1 MRMARR
7 TKDDQGA
14 AWLSFPNLFS
24 DGDRVPSREATFN
37 ETGAASLSDGDAES
51 HHSGVSEVSALR
63 LEIGD
68 IQEAIKNHDLWV
80 QDAVV
85 MRTDVDDLQ
94 AALRDHEKWM
104 SHLSS
109 ALRQIQERENRL
121 EAELS
126 SLRLQPASPAFTG
139 AQSPKTMASPGL
151 KRVPSNGSMKRAGS
165 GSDMHKG
172 DTPSLPGMD
181 KPGSPELPP
190 RDDVDQLVQR
200 IELGLSQQMG
210 RALRMLRTM
219 VTAVEGGLARQ
230 LDGERTA
237 RRSALA
243 ELRHEIAVMKRP
255 LAPKA
260 DCGTSGRKVVDEDY
274 VEGAIGGL
282 RYAVEKLDQRASDA
296 AAEAQ
301 KAITELHSELASVK
315 AELQLQAVAA
325 GALALTS
332 GQLSQKARMR
342 SMQALEDRAVV
353 VKKGTTGGTG
363 ISEVVAHHPGGA
375 ELPLGTGELRRGPLH
390 GGTGGTPTLDEAP
403 RS

>member
-1 MRMARR
+1 MARR
-7 TKDDQGA
+7 GKDDHGA

-37 ETGAASLSDGDAES
+37 ETGAPSVTDGDAES
-51 HHSGVSEVSALR
+51 RHSGVSEVSALR

-139 AQSPKTMASPGL
+139 GQSPKAMTSPGL
-151 KRVPSNGSMKRAGS
+151 KRVSSSGSMKRAGS
-165 GSDMHKG
+165 GNEVHKSE
-172 DTPSLPGMD
+172 SLGQPGTD
-181 KPGSPELPP
+181 KLGSPEVPP
-190 RDDVDQLVQR
+190 REDVDQLVQR

-230 LDGERTA
+230 LDGERAA

-243 ELRHEIAVMKRP
+243 ELRHEIAVTKRP
-255 LAPKA
+255 LAPA
-260 DCGTSGRKVVDEDY
+260 PDFSSGTSGRKVVDEDY

-282 RYAVEKLDQRASDA
+282 RYALEKLDQRTSDA
-296 AAEAQ
+296 ASEAQ

-332 GQLSQKARMR
+332 GGLSQKARMR

-353 VKKGTTGGTG
+353 VKKGASATG
-363 ISEVVAHHPGGA
+363 IVEAAAHHPGGA

-403 RS
+403 RG